1 VSPSVD
7 ADRALG
13 RFAAAGAALVFV
25 VVASSAWL
33 RLAAGESACPPGGC
47 EAFGLTDAVRL
58 AHRVAA
64 MGVAFIAIVL
74 AALAWRRPAKAGRRA
89 ATLAILAL
97 VAVLSVLGRSSAGN
111 PTTGVVLGNLLGG
124 LALLALVAALAFRAF
139 ATARGSDGFPDPAP
153 IAVAALVV
161 VAIAAGAA
169 VSAGLVPPSPPWAA
183 AHRIAGWLAFLASAF
198 VAASPATH
206 PDARSTAR
214 LAAGALGLAAITALA
229 GPSTETARWLH
240 NVLAALALL
249 LAIGTAA
256 AARRR
261 APGGGGA
268 ER

>member
-1 VSPSVD
+1 MNSPVD

-13 RFAAAGAALVFV
+13 RFAAAGVALVFV

-47 EAFGLTDAVRL
+47 EAFGMTDAVRL

-64 MGVAFIAIVL
+64 MGVAFIAIVV
-74 AALAWRRPAKAGRRA
+74 AALAWRRPARAGRRA
-89 ATLAILAL
+89 ASLAILAL
-97 VAVLSVLGRSSAGN
+97 VAALSVLGRSSAGN

-124 LALLALVAALAFRAF
+124 LALLALVTALAFRAH
-139 ATARGSDGFPDPAP
+139 AAVRGSAGALDPAP
-153 IAVAALVV
+153 IAVAALVI

-169 VSAGLVPPSPPWAA
+169 VSAGLVPSSPPWTA
-183 AHRIAGWLAFLASAF
+183 AHRIAGWLAFLVSAF

-206 PDARSTAR
+206 PDARPIAR
-214 LAAGALGLAAITALA
+214 LTAGALGLAALAALA
-229 GPSTETARWLH
+229 GPPTESMRWLH
-240 NVLAALALL
+240 NVLAALSLL
-249 LAIGTAA
+249 LAIGSAS

-261 APGGGGA
+261 EPGRGAA